1 MTESI
6 ATCAQNLTA
15 RGHSQLSV
23 FLGTCSASVAAAH
36 LSVIYTC
43 QAAWLG
49 QLILP
54 GKQMSRNPDISTEQ
68 GNICAVGSEH
78 SDGDSQKATGT
89 LGCGTDISDSME
101 GLEGTSQC
109 SHSLLQL
116 QQTVSGQ
123 NRRMR
128 GFYLCQRLVLLLRM
142 SLHFSCLDLLLS
154 AWRLCS
160 LSTSLFR

>member
-1 MTESI
+1 MTETI

-15 RGHSQLSV
+15 RGHSQLSM

-116 QQTVSGQ
+116 QQTDSV
-123 NRRMR
+123 R
-128 GFYLCQRLVLLLRM
+128 
-142 SLHFSCLDLLLS
+142 
-154 AWRLCS
+154 AK
-160 LSTSLFR
+160 